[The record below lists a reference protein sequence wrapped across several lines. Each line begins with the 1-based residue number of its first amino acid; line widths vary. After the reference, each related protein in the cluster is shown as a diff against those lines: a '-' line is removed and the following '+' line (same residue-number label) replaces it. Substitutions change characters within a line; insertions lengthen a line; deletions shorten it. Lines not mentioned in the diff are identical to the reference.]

1 VKRMSY
7 FQFRVLILLAA
18 AMLLLVACERP
29 LQPGLEDAP
38 VQPAPEVDPVLPVPL
53 PIPPAP
59 ETGPETGEQPPV
71 DETAP
76 TEPTDEPPVGEEPPA
91 ATQPP
96 TGETFPPGTEVTYV
110 VQAGDT
116 LGRIAE
122 RYGVSVE
129 DIARANQIV
138 NIDRLDVGQTLIIP
152 VGGLPEQP
160 PTTGETIHIVRAG
173 DNLFRIGLQ
182 YGFTVDEL
190 VAYNNLANP
199 NRLEVGQEIRIPPR

>member
-29 LQPGLEDAP
+29 LQPGLEDVP

-53 PIPPAP
+53 PIQPAP

-71 DETAP
+71 DETTP
-76 TEPTDEPPVGEEPPA
+76 TEPADEPPTGEEPPA
-91 ATQPP
+91 ETQPP

-122 RYGVSVE
+122 RYGVSVA
-129 DIARANQIV
+129 DIARVNQIV

-190 VAYNNLANP
+190 AAYNNLANP
-199 NRLEVGQEIRIPPR
+199 NRLEVGQEIRIPAR